1 MLTRL
6 HANATTTPRV
16 RAEVQASS
24 EPVRVLV
31 ERYGVSETTIYRWRK
46 RTTTED
52 RSHARHN
59 LGQATSAAEEAII
72 SELRTLAGLSLDD
85 ITEVMRV
92 NAHTMDPLFAMEDQ
106 ATFDDATFARFTEA
120 SATIRSTG
128 AALQKPAIAKGFP
141 EGFVTFAKTLETEA
155 GKLGTAAE
163 AKDGAAAGA
172 AIRGIH
178 QTCRGCHDEM
188 R

>member
-1 MLTRL
+1 MNKLAAVALIVSVT
-6 HANATTTPRV
+6 ACVPAPKKAYSP
-16 RAEVQASS
+16 AEVQ
-24 EPVRVLV
+24 
-31 ERYGVSETTIYRWRK
+31 G
-46 RTTTED
+46 
-52 RSHARHN
+52 
-59 LGQATSAAEEAII
+59 
-72 SELRTLAGLSLDD
+72 LDD

-106 ATFDDATFARFTEA
+106 AQFDDATFARFTEA

-128 AALQKPAIAKGFP
+128 AALQKPAIAKSFP
-141 EGFVTFAKTLETEA
+141 EGFVTFARTLETEA

-163 AKDGAAAGA
+163 ARDGAAAGA